1 MGVPRGS
8 YSEVGK
14 KLMLQDAR
22 SIRYY
27 QRITDALVD
36 HWNQGYRTDEL
47 RLYLEGYITS
57 LRHSDAIEPYLI
69 NRLEQEARRYLMD
82 PSNFVVPEPQRDLDF
97 F

>member
-1 MGVPRGS
+1 
-8 YSEVGK
+8 
-14 KLMLQDAR
+14 MLQDAR

-36 HWNQGYRTDEL
+36 HWNHGYRTDEL
-47 RLYLEGYITS
+47 RLYLEGSLTS

-69 NRLEQEARRYLMD
+69 NQLEQAALRYLLD
-82 PSNFVVPEPQRDLDF
+82 SSNFAMPEPEPDLDF